1 MNCVSWWILAR
12 ILLYTSINGTIF
24 QYLDVYINMKALQE
38 LGAAVAARRQAL
50 RLRQKAVAYQAG
62 VTPESLSRFERG
74 RASEFGSR
82 KLLAVLAVLGF
93 ELEFTESGQS
103 GSLDEL
109 RRERAK
115 S

>member
-1 MNCVSWWILAR
+1 
-12 ILLYTSINGTIF
+12 
-24 QYLDVYINMKALQE
+24 MKTLQE
-38 LGAAVAARRQAL
+38 LGAAVAGRRQTL
-50 RLRQKAVAYQAG
+50 RLRQKTVARQAG

-93 ELEFTESGQS
+93 ELEFTENGRA

-109 RRERAK
+109 RREPSTRRVRMSGEASSTK
-115 S
+115 RPNC